1 MSTPPLPPDRPT
13 EPLVARAPVAPAVP
27 VSTERVV
34 EPAVDPQWVARL
46 EDQIRSLRTFMAL
59 LTLLSL
65 AALGIGIYA
74 LIKAQETDDQSASQ
88 TRVSRIDERVD
99 KVESDLR
106 RTSEEND
113 VSRLEGR
120 ISGKADAT
128 DVTQLRQQVTQL
140 RTQLRNTGEGNDAAT
155 KAADDLGDRV
165 DALSR
170 QVQDLRDSGAP

>member
-13 EPLVARAPVAPAVP
+13 EPQTARVPVAPAAP
-27 VSTERVV
+27 AGTQRVV
-34 EPAVDPQWVARL
+34 EPPADQHWVASL

-65 AALGIGIYA
+65 GALGVGIYA
-74 LIKAQETDDQSASQ
+74 LIKAQDNEDKSASQ
-88 TRVSRIDERVD
+88 ARVARIDERVD

-113 VSRLEGR
+113 PSRLEGR
-120 ISGKADAT
+120 ISRKADAS
-128 DVTQLRQQVTQL
+128 DVSQVRQSITQL
-140 RTQLRNTGEGNDAAT
+140 RTQVRTAGEGDADSA
-155 KAADDLGDRV
+155 KAVEDLGDRI

-170 QVQDLRDSGAP
+170 QVQELRDNSSP